1 MQHEGR
7 NWSLVNGDCVET
19 LAQLPENSIDHAC
32 FSSPFGSLYI
42 YSDSERDMGNSNGS
56 DEFNRHHQY
65 FADQL
70 FRVMKPGTVICDHVK
85 DTVFYQGSS
94 ATGEGGI
101 YPFSDDALANYRRAG
116 FVLRARVTV
125 WRDPVRE
132 RDKTNHE
139 RLLYG
144 NIGKNSRVCAMGM
157 PEYVLV
163 MRKDSTGVKTGDKVQ
178 HAVDKG
184 PAPIGQHKAAYKE
197 EAFNKT
203 FEWMF
208 APDNVEAIKERAAE
222 ISQDQAQKMLV
233 AGMIEGISPEL
244 LSFLASMCKFDLP
257 TWQEWASP
265 VWMTTQQMD
274 VIHGRYYKNKYKA
287 EGDERHICPMP
298 LDLIERC
305 LTLYSSPGDVVLD
318 PFSGVGS
325 TAYTAVRMA
334 RKFFGSE
341 LKPEYAAQ
349 AAKIIREAERE
360 IGTLLDVA
368 AE

>member
-1 MQHEGR
+1 MQYDGR

-56 DEFNRHHQY
+56 AEFNQHHQY
-65 FADQL
+65 FANEL

-94 ATGEGGI
+94 ETGEGGL
-101 YPFSDDALANYRRAG
+101 YPFSDDALASYRRAG

-157 PEYVLV
+157 PEYILVL
-163 MRKDSTGVKTGDKVQ
+163 RKESTGVKTGDKVR
-178 HAVDKG
+178 HA
-184 PAPIGQHKAAYKE
+184 IGKWGA
-197 EAFNKT
+197 
-203 FEWMF
+203 
-208 APDNVEAIKERAAE
+208 DVETEQAVEIAREDAER
-222 ISQDQAQKMLV
+222 MLV
-233 AGMIEGISPEL
+233 KGMIDGISTKL
-244 LSFLASMCKFDLP
+244 LMKLAQMARFPLSQ
-257 TWQEWASP
+257 WQEWASP
-265 VWMTTQQMD
+265 VWMNTQQMD
-274 VIHGRYYKNKYKA
+274 VIHGRFHKNKYKA

-325 TAYTAVRMA
+325 TAYTAVRMG

-341 LKPEYAAQ
+341 LKAEYAKQ
-349 AAKIIREAERE
+349 AAKIIKEAERE
-360 IGTLLDVA
+360 IGTLLDIA

>member
-1 MQHEGR
+1 MQYEGR

-65 FADQL
+65 FADEL

-94 ATGEGGI
+94 ETGEGGI
-101 YPFSDDALANYRRAG
+101 YPFSDDALASYRRAG

-157 PEYVLV
+157 PEYILV
-163 MRKDSTGVKTGDKVQ
+163 MRKESTGVKTGDKVR
-178 HAVDKG
+178 HAIDKWG
-184 PAPIGQHKAAYKE
+184 EDVALDH
-197 EAFNKT
+197 
-203 FEWMF
+203 
-208 APDNVEAIKERAAE
+208 AAE
-222 ISQDQAQKMLV
+222 IAREDAERMLV
-233 AGMIEGISPEL
+233 KGMIDGISPVL
-244 LSFLASMCKFDLP
+244 LERFAEMARFPLP
-257 TWQEWASP
+257 QWQEWASP
-265 VWMTTQQMD
+265 VWMNTQQMD
-274 VIHGRYYKNKYKA
+274 VIHGRFYKNKYKA

-325 TAYTAVRMA
+325 TGYTAVRMA

-349 AAKIIREAERE
+349 AAKIIQEAERD
-360 IGTLLDVA
+360 IGTLLDIA

>member
-1 MQHEGR
+1 MQYDGK

-19 LAQLPENSIDHAC
+19 LAQLEDNSIDHAC

-42 YSDSERDMGNSNGS
+42 YSESERDMGNSNGS
-56 DEFNRHHQY
+56 DEFNKHHQY

-94 ATGEGGI
+94 ETGEGGI
-101 YPFSDDALANYRRAG
+101 YPFSDDALASYRRAG

-157 PEYVLV
+157 PEYILV
-163 MRKDSTGVKTGDKVQ
+163 MRKESKGIKVGDPVK
-178 HAVDKG
+178 HA
-184 PAPIGQHKAAYKE
+184 IYKWGE
-197 EAFNKT
+197 DVANDH
-203 FEWMF
+203 
-208 APDNVEAIKERAAE
+208 AKE
-222 ISQDQAQKMLV
+222 IAQEDAQRMLV
-233 AGMIEGISPEL
+233 RGMIDGISPDL
-244 LSFLASMCKFDLP
+244 LERLADMAKFNLP
-257 TWQEWASP
+257 QWQEWASP
-265 VWMTTQQMD
+265 VWMNTRQMD
-274 VIHGRYYKNKYKA
+274 VIHGRFHKNKYKA
-287 EGDERHICPMP
+287 ENDERHICPMP

-325 TAYTAVRMA
+325 TGYTAVKMA
-334 RKFFGSE
+334 RNFFGSE

-349 AAKIIREAERE
+349 AAKIIKEAERDM
-360 IGTLLDVA
+360 GSFLDVA

>member
-1 MQHEGR
+1 MQYEGR
-7 NWSLVNGDCVET
+7 SWSLVNGDCVEA

-94 ATGEGGI
+94 ETGEGGI
-101 YPFSDDALANYRRAG
+101 YPFSDDALASYRRAG

-157 PEYVLV
+157 PEYILV
-163 MRKDSTGVKTGDKVQ
+163 MRKESTGVKTGDKVR
-178 HAVDKG
+178 HAIDKW
-184 PAPIGQHKAAYKE
+184 GQDVATEH
-197 EAFNKT
+197 AF
-203 FEWMF
+203 EI
-208 APDNVEAIKERAAE
+208 AREDAER
-222 ISQDQAQKMLV
+222 MLV
-233 AGMIEGISPEL
+233 KGMIDGISTKL
-244 LSFLASMCKFDLP
+244 LLKLAEMARFPLP
-257 TWQEWASP
+257 QWQEWASP
-265 VWMTTQQMD
+265 VWMNTQQMD
-274 VIHGRYYKNKYKA
+274 VIHGRFHKNKYKA

-325 TAYTAVRMA
+325 TGYTAVRMG
-334 RKFFGSE
+334 RKFFGIE

-349 AAKIIREAERE
+349 AAKIIKEAERE
-360 IGTLLDVA
+360 IGSLLDMA